1 MRGGRLLFFWGGVGV
16 LEIRVKIPKLVP
28 ESKETGAVRMSR
40 RALAE
45 SHNTQDLWMGTLSDG
60 HVLPL
65 VRSLL
70 KLGG

>member
-1 MRGGRLLFFWGGVGV
+1 
-16 LEIRVKIPKLVP
+16 
-28 ESKETGAVRMSR
+28 MSR